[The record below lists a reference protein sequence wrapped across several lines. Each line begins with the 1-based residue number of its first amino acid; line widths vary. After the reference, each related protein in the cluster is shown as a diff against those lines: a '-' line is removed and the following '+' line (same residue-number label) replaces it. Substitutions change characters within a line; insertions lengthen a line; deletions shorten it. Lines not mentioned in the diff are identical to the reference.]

1 VTPAHLNWG
10 EAEVKDSKLAVK
22 LEGEIPTGWKQSF
35 ETTVRLLGGGE
46 WGKVQLKKRSVQVNK
61 VSAGSEEKLR
71 HFLESVVEQAN
82 ADHPPKEQQKT
93 DEPEREKAADDDD
106 GGPDAEMTERFRS
119 FAQPDGESE
128 QQDSGEPGGG
138 DR

>member
-1 VTPAHLNWG
+1 VTAAHLNWA
-10 EAEVKDSKLAVK
+10 EAEVKDSTLVVG

-35 ETTVRLLGGGE
+35 ETTVRLLGAGG
-46 WGKVQLKKRSVQVNK
+46 WGKVQLKKRTVQVSK
-61 VSAGSEEKLR
+61 VSAGSEERLR

-82 ADHPPKEQQKT
+82 ADHPPKEEKA
-93 DEPEREKAADDDD
+93 DAPDNEKAADDDA

-128 QQDSGEPGGG
+128 QQHAGEPGG